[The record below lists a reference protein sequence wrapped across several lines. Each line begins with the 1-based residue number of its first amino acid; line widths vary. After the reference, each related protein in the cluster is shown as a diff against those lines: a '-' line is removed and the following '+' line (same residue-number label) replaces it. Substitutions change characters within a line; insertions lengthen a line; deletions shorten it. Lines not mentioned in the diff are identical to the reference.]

1 MNPTRLPD
9 LDDKLAAILA
19 ICQKMNSERDLGSLL
34 DLIAHEATHLLD
46 CDRASIFL
54 LDRERNELWSK
65 VALGSTEILRF
76 DAAEG
81 IVGHTVQTGETINV
95 EDAYSDP
102 RFYAAVD
109 GRTGYQTRAV
119 LAVAVKNQA
128 GDIVGAFEALN
139 KHAGV
144 FTARDEQSL
153 TALALHA
160 ATAIET
166 AQLVGEM
173 RRSQDELVRQNV
185 HLWREVENRYASH
198 GIIGTGHRI
207 QQIVRLVERI
217 RDSAVNVL
225 ITGESGTGKE
235 MAAKAIHFTSPRAR
249 RPFVALNCA
258 ALPETLIESE
268 LFGIEKGVATGVQSR
283 IGQFQKADGG
293 TLFLDEIADLSPTA
307 QAKILRVLQ
316 ERLLE
321 RVGGRAPIPVD
332 VRLLAATNKDLEAE
346 IVKGSFRED
355 LYYRIKV
362 VHIHMPPL
370 REIRE
375 EIPLL
380 ATHFLKE
387 YGRENGRPAMEF
399 APETMRRLCA
409 AAWPGNVRQLRN
421 EVMRLAACARQDL
434 ITDDDGWEELPGPI
448 GAGATPAGPAR
459 AQSLKQAV
467 EQLERKMI
475 GDALRST
482 GGNQQQAARV
492 LGLSRQGLINKMK
505 RYSLGA

>member
-1 MNPTRLPD
+1 M
-9 LDDKLAAILA
+9 
-19 ICQKMNSERDLGSLL
+19 E
-34 DLIAHEATHLLD
+34 
-46 CDRASIFL
+46 
-54 LDRERNELWSK
+54 W
-65 VALGSTEILRF
+65 
-76 DAAEG
+76 
-81 IVGHTVQTGETINV
+81 V
-95 EDAYSDP
+95 E
-102 RFYAAVD
+102 
-109 GRTGYQTRAV
+109 
-119 LAVAVKNQA
+119 
-128 GDIVGAFEALN
+128 
-139 KHAGV
+139 
-144 FTARDEQSL
+144 
-153 TALALHA
+153 
-160 ATAIET
+160 
-166 AQLVGEM
+166 
-173 RRSQDELVRQNV
+173 
-185 HLWREVENRYASH
+185 
-198 GIIGTGHRI
+198 
-207 QQIVRLVERI
+207 
-217 RDSAVNVL
+217 
-225 ITGESGTGKE
+225 
-235 MAAKAIHFTSPRAR
+235 
-249 RPFVALNCA
+249 
-258 ALPETLIESE
+258 
-268 LFGIEKGVATGVQSR
+268 
-283 IGQFQKADGG
+283 
-293 TLFLDEIADLSPTA
+293 
-307 QAKILRVLQ
+307 

>member
-1 MNPTRLPD
+1 MNPKRLPN

-34 DLIAHEATHLLD
+34 DLIAREATHLLD

-54 LDRERNELWSK
+54 LDRERNDLWSK
-65 VALGSTEILRF
+65 VALGSTGILRF

-81 IVGHTVQTGETINV
+81 IAGHTVQTGETTNV

-102 RFYAAVD
+102 RFYTAID
-109 GRTGYQTRAV
+109 DRTGYQTRTV
-119 LAVAVKNQA
+119 LAVAVRNQG
-128 GDIVGAFEALN
+128 GDIIGAFEALN
-139 KHAGV
+139 KNSGV
-144 FTARDEQSL
+144 FTARDEQAL
-153 TALALHA
+153 AALALHA

-166 AQLVGEM
+166 AQLVGEL

-207 QQIVRLVERI
+207 QQVVRLVERI

-235 MAAKAIHFTSPRAR
+235 MVAKAIHFTSPRAR

-258 ALPETLIESE
+258 ALPETLLESE
-268 LFGIEKGVATGVQSR
+268 LFGIERGVATGVQSR
-283 IGQFQKADGG
+283 IGQFEKADGG

-316 ERLLE
+316 ERVLE

-332 VRLLAATNKDLEAE
+332 VRLLDATNKNLESE
-346 IVKGSFRED
+346 IAKGSFRED
-355 LYYRIKV
+355 LFYRIKV
-362 VHIHMPPL
+362 IHIHMPPL

-380 ATHFLKE
+380 ARHFLKE
-387 YGRENGRPAMEF
+387 YCRENGRAAMEF
-399 APETMRRLCA
+399 TPEVMRRLCGA
-409 AAWPGNVRQLRN
+409 PWPGNVRQLRN

-434 ITDDDGWEELPGPI
+434 IADEDAWEELPVALGP
-448 GAGATPAGPAR
+448 GEPAAGPAR
-459 AQSLKQAV
+459 AQSLKTAV
-467 EQLERKMI
+467 EELERKMI
-475 GDALRST
+475 ADALRST
-482 GGNQQQAARV
+482 RGNQQQAARV

-505 RYSLGA
+505 RYALGG